1 MASPPPPSKDLAA
14 AAAADAAALTALT
27 TAHWT
32 PVQADTRTHEA
43 TLRTILSISRRRD
56 DDDSDRVL
64 AGGAAGAAAVVAA
77 APRRLGR
84 RDILAAPAAVPALVS
99 LLKDSAAHL
108 STAAEIAARALR
120 NVCAGCADG
129 QAAAAAAGAHTA
141 VALALAQRT
150 AVVAAGG
157 RPTAMLSGLM
167 PDVDWDDEGA
177 GGGVF
182 RRAFYGYAAQLL
194 CNMATGNAA
203 VAGRVWDVLSP
214 VAAPVVAGDNP
225 AAAAAVVACVH
236 NCVAVGAPAN
246 GGAPPAPAAGGA
258 AEPVGQAIGRA
269 LVAGTG
275 DLWATVVERLGKSP
289 AAGQADDADA
299 DDPADDPWET
309 VREWSALLVERLAD
323 AGLLGAGLAALGA
336 SVVGDGTADGGGA
349 DRSPL
354 GGALTIGHL
363 HVLAAVSDALEQRS
377 LARPGKGT
385 IPAATAPPT
394 AALFPALLA
403 HVAALRA
410 SSGAPAAGS
419 LPFSSESIHMVVTL
433 AGSAA
438 GSVLLLSP
446 PPPEAVVVAT
456 AAATSELLI
465 GLAAIEP
472 PTPDM
477 VAERVVL
484 LRALAF
490 AARTAG
496 AARAAAAAAGDGSI
510 VRAVL
515 CATSYRHENVAYARE
530 WGVMALRWLAEPGG
544 GEAHVET
551 RKEMVGGGHG
561 GSVGDMVRD
570 GHAVVVDPETG
581 RPSIGGQGAGAAT
594 R

>member
-1 MASPPPPSKDLAA
+1 
-14 AAAADAAALTALT
+14 
-27 TAHWT
+27 
-32 PVQADTRTHEA
+32 
-43 TLRTILSISRRRD
+43 
-56 DDDSDRVL
+56 
-64 AGGAAGAAAVVAA
+64 
-77 APRRLGR
+77 
-84 RDILAAPAAVPALVS
+84 
-99 LLKDSAAHL
+99 
-108 STAAEIAARALR
+108 
-120 NVCAGCADG
+120 
-129 QAAAAAAGAHTA
+129 
-141 VALALAQRT
+141 
-150 AVVAAGG
+150 
-157 RPTAMLSGLM
+157 MLSGLM

-438 GSVLLLSP
+438 GS
-446 PPPEAVVVAT
+446 
-456 AAATSELLI
+456 
-465 GLAAIEP
+465 
-472 PTPDM
+472 
-477 VAERVVL
+477 
-484 LRALAF
+484 
-490 AARTAG
+490 
-496 AARAAAAAAGDGSI
+496 
-510 VRAVL
+510 
-515 CATSYRHENVAYARE
+515 NVAYARE

-551 RKEMVGGGHG
+551 LKEMVGGGHG